1 MSIHDRFLRFSQYD
15 FRWGFSSREYYL
27 IRYTPT
33 VYAVYG
39 GHEMRKLI
47 ALLFIATLI
56 FTCAG
61 CGDNAGKAR
70 EYIESGDAYEERV
83 SELTDELQSKSSDFR
98 AFALERL
105 KQGQMP
111 NEFMGEWKP
120 LMDDCV
126 TLIDQIFEN
135 LQSAESEYM
144 KIKDLEGVEEYKEY
158 VDMMLQFIDIQ
169 TSYYELERDEVTYQ
183 YETFSDPDTSIE
195 TLDTTLA
202 EISSLYEQSS
212 VLYDQMKQL
221 DREIEQYKED
231 VLGMP
236 VSWEEKRSL

>member
-1 MSIHDRFLRFSQYD
+1 
-15 FRWGFSSREYYL
+15 
-27 IRYTPT
+27 
-33 VYAVYG
+33 
-39 GHEMRKLI
+39 MRKLI

-61 CGDNAGKAR
+61 CGDNAGKAKK
-70 EYIESGDAYEERV
+70 YIESGDAYEERV
-83 SELTDELQSKSSDFR
+83 SELTDELQGKSSDFR

-111 NEFMGEWKP
+111 NEFTEEWKP
-120 LMDDCV
+120 LMDECV
-126 TLIDQIFEN
+126 TLIDEIFEN

-144 KIKDLEGVEEYKEY
+144 KIKELEDVEEYKEY
-158 VDMMLQFIDIQ
+158 ADMMLQFIDIQ
-169 TSYYELERDEVTYQ
+169 TSYYELERDVVTYQ

-202 EISSLYEQSS
+202 EIQSLFEQSS
-212 VLYDQMKQL
+212 ELYDQMKQL